1 MIPYLGRCAERA
13 LLELSAKGSP
23 LTVGAVVMRAKED
36 PEIERLCG
44 VLQQGF
50 ASLGGDQIVN
60 LALKDEVRTAL
71 RKTDKNGQRLY
82 RPMSTVY
89 GETFWKRVL
98 AMTASEMALVERRI
112 RRQGETMIRNADG
125 LLIRQRL
132 LTERGP
138 DAIGEEVEQQA
149 LLEMDEMEKGA

>member
-1 MIPYLGRCAERA
+1 
-13 LLELSAKGSP
+13 
-23 LTVGAVVMRAKED
+23 MRARED

-50 ASLGGDQIVN
+50 TSLGGDQIVN
-60 LALKDEVRTAL
+60 LVLKDAVRTAL
-71 RKTDKNGQRLY
+71 RKTDENGQRLY
-82 RPMSTVY
+82 RPMSTIY

-98 AMTASEMALVERRI
+98 AMTASEMAVVEKRI

-132 LTERGP
+132 LTEKGP
-138 DAIGEEVEQQA
+138 DAIGEEVEQRA
-149 LLEMDEMEKGA
+149 LLEIDEMEKGA